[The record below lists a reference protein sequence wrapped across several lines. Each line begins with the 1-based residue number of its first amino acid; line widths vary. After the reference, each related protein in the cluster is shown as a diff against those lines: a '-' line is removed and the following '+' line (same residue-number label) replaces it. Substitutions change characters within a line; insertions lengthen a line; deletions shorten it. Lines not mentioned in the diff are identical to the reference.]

1 MAVSVG
7 LEGRVALIT
16 GGAGGL
22 GLASALK
29 LREAGAKLVISDLA
43 GAFLEQT
50 AKTHSLKAI
59 PADIQ
64 HHEACHELV
73 QQTLEAFGRLDILV
87 ICSGVMQTKPLLEL
101 SEAEWQHVS
110 DINLKGSFLL
120 VQAAAKA
127 MHQSGGGS
135 MVLLSSV
142 AGRSGRPNAPHYA
155 ASKSGMLT
163 LTKSAALAL
172 GPKIRV
178 NAVCP
183 GVFFTRMW
191 EGILA
196 DRDREFGPGAG
207 KAYLD
212 EVVAKYPLGRI
223 GELEELA
230 NVVLFL
236 ASDMA
241 SFITGQALNVDGG
254 LEMD

>member
-1 MAVSVG
+1 MAVSVS

-29 LREAGAKLVISDLA
+29 LREAGAQVVISDLA
-43 GAFLEQT
+43 GDLLEQT
-50 AKTHSLKAI
+50 ATTHSLKAF
-59 PADIQ
+59 PADVQ
-64 HHEACHELV
+64 HQENCGQLV
-73 QQTLEAFGRLDILV
+73 HQTVETLGRLDILV

-101 SEAEWQHVS
+101 SEAEWQRMT

-127 MHQSGGGS
+127 MTEGGS

-155 ASKSGMLT
+155 ASKSGMLS

-172 GPKIRV
+172 GPKLRV

-207 KAYLD
+207 KVYLE
-212 EVVAKYPLGRI
+212 EVVSKYPLKRI

-230 NVVLFL
+230 NAVLFL

-241 SFITGQALNVDGG
+241 SFVTGQALNVDGG